1 MSPTLLPAAGRSRES
16 SAVRRHR
23 AAPPQP
29 AHRHRC
35 ACHDRSDR
43 PPRVERLADD
53 RPHRRSPIL
62 ALVDSA
68 TGIGPTRFPGAGER
82 DAHESAGRDAVRFQR
97 EVDRLN
103 EPEKAARYQGT
114 PLSDDEV
121 RRLASYQKTFNEMT
135 RGERFVQETLRGKAQ
150 TRAMDRRRARDA
162 RRARGTA
169 VAHSPALEGF
179 SCRHRLR

>member
-53 RPHRRSPIL
+53 RPHRRST
-62 ALVDSA
+62 DS
-68 TGIGPTRFPGAGER
+68 GAGGER
-82 DAHESAGRDAVRFQR
+82 HGDRPDAVSRR
-97 EVDRLN
+97 WR
-103 EPEKAARYQGT
+103 T
-114 PLSDDEV
+114 
-121 RRLASYQKTFNEMT
+121 RRL
-135 RGERFVQETLRGKAQ
+135 
-150 TRAMDRRRARDA
+150 
-162 RRARGTA
+162 
-169 VAHSPALEGF
+169 
-179 SCRHRLR
+179 